1 MFDVQFQMKFM
12 KVQKDSVIYS
22 SARACLALSVKQF
35 GIMDLLISYAV
46 IITAGNAGNS
56 FDWSLQ
62 SKWIVLQP
70 HSSLWARMN

>member
-1 MFDVQFQMKFM
+1 MSESFTLRAKH
-12 KVQKDSVIYS
+12 
-22 SARACLALSVKQF
+22 ACLALSVKQF

-70 HSSLWARMN
+70 HSSLWARMNYTDWTPQ